1 MLSKFAT
8 AACTNLQFKKVL
20 LFENTSLMNSELKRK
35 VPKNKLEPNEFR
47 DSVGIW
53 LFFTRQFKNL
63 AFKIGHQ
70 GWERTV

>member
-1 MLSKFAT
+1 
-8 AACTNLQFKKVL
+8 
-20 LFENTSLMNSELKRK
+20 MNSELKRK